1 RADREKLKQASKS
14 LLTSLRDVLARMPAW
29 TKNSQT
35 QAEVKVLV
43 LDTLWQSLP
52 RPPFTDQET
61 NQLMLIRLFQQDTT
75 CSVLACHGRRFL
87 EAWVNFSVSLPAK
100 RLVRNIWQLV
110 AGLTGLSVRSAGTS
124 VRMS

>member
-1 RADREKLKQASKS
+1 VGRVVVGGLSLVLRVLVLKPTEGEKSPEGDS
-14 LLTSLRDVLARMPAW
+14 SLTSLA
-29 TKNSQT
+29 
-35 QAEVKVLV
+35 
-43 LDTLWQSLP
+43 SL
-52 RPPFTDQET
+52 TSKTSET
-61 NQLMLIRLFQQDTT
+61 SLTSLTSALMLIRLFQQDTT
-75 CSVLACHGRRFL
+75 CSVLACHGRRFP

>member
-1 RADREKLKQASKS
+1 
-14 LLTSLRDVLARMPAW
+14 
-29 TKNSQT
+29 
-35 QAEVKVLV
+35 
-43 LDTLWQSLP
+43 
-52 RPPFTDQET
+52 
-61 NQLMLIRLFQQDTT
+61 MLIRLFQQDTT
-75 CSVLACHGRRFL
+75 CSVLACHGRRFP

>member
-1 RADREKLKQASKS
+1 LLRQRHLDPAAFGKCVEDPGETDFICAAQYDSHVVADFSR
-14 LLTSLRDVLARMPAW
+14 V
-29 TKNSQT
+29 
-35 QAEVKVLV
+35 
-43 LDTLWQSLP
+43 
-52 RPPFTDQET
+52 
-61 NQLMLIRLFQQDTT
+61 MLIRLFQQDTT

>member
-1 RADREKLKQASKS
+1 
-14 LLTSLRDVLARMPAW
+14 
-29 TKNSQT
+29 
-35 QAEVKVLV
+35 
-43 LDTLWQSLP
+43 
-52 RPPFTDQET
+52 
-61 NQLMLIRLFQQDTT
+61 MLIRLFQQDTT

>member
-1 RADREKLKQASKS
+1 MFGPRSLVRVITSPLVRRSMFDGAAGGSVIRFHSAASA
-14 LLTSLRDVLARMPAW
+14 V
-29 TKNSQT
+29 
-35 QAEVKVLV
+35 
-43 LDTLWQSLP
+43 
-52 RPPFTDQET
+52 
-61 NQLMLIRLFQQDTT
+61 MLIRLFQQDTT